1 MVSKH
6 SVQHALVP
14 WNKDIAAA
22 SLARWDEVCAH
33 EGWGEIPCNRPLL
46 RSLFGASWYLTRFL
60 FYSGK
65 EIAELLDQDCAPP
78 GNRLLQEELRV
89 ASRGN
94 GDWLENLR
102 IARNRLLLQLTLAD
116 LQGMV
121 SQEVLE
127 ERLTTTAEA
136 VIRVLLERIGLEEL
150 VVLGMGRLGVK
161 EMNYGSDLDLILLYP
176 RDSMNQHREIMTLL
190 RYCQATGPTGKLYD
204 VDVRLRPHG
213 QAGTLISSIAT
224 FHDYHLKA
232 RETWERQ
239 AMTRCRPIQDNKGL
253 GAELLRDLS
262 HVIYA
267 GVPSCASL
275 GADVI
280 SLRSRVEQQLANLE
294 GQWEIKRGYGGI
306 MDIDFL
312 AHYLQL
318 CHGAGHPGLQG
329 VGTRQ
334 SLREALQQDLLD
346 QCHAPLLE
354 CYDFLKRVEGRLR
367 LFEMRPV
374 SHFTSKS
381 LEVLARAMGMSDA
394 EDPPAAMLGK
404 YEGTTNSVRS
414 AFQEV
419 LGRSSEAT

>member
-1 MVSKH
+1 MSKH
-6 SVQHALVP
+6 SIQHASLP

-33 EGWGEIPCNRPLL
+33 EGWGEIPHNRPLL
-46 RSLFGASWYLTRFL
+46 QTLFGASWYLTRFL
-60 FYSGK
+60 FYSGR
-65 EIAELLDQDCAPP
+65 ETAELLDQDYAPLE
-78 GNRLLQEELRV
+78 NREIQEELRA
-89 ASRGN
+89 ASHGSD
-94 GDWLENLR
+94 DWLENLR
-102 IARNRLLLQLTLAD
+102 IARNRMLLQLSLAD
-116 LQGMV
+116 LQDMV

-127 ERLTTTAEA
+127 EHLTAMAET
-136 VIRVLLERIGLEEL
+136 VIRVLLKRIGLEDL

-213 QAGTLISSIAT
+213 QAGTLISSIDT

-232 RETWERQ
+232 HETWERQ
-239 AMTRCRPIQDNKGL
+239 AMTRCRPIQDNRGL

-262 HVIYA
+262 HVTYA
-267 GVPSCASL
+267 TSPDVASL
-275 GADVI
+275 STDII
-280 SLRSRVEQQLANLE
+280 SLRSRVEQQLANLR

-318 CHGAGHPGLQG
+318 CHGAEYPGLQG

-334 SLREALQQDLLD
+334 SVREALQQGLLD
-346 QCHAPLLE
+346 QCHEPLLK

-381 LEVLARAMGMSDA
+381 LEVLARAMGMGDA

-414 AFQEV
+414 AFQDV
-419 LGRSSEAT
+419 LGRFSEAN